1 MPQVDNRLIENIF
14 REHAAA
20 LRVYLIAKVNSAEE
34 AEDIVQETFLRL
46 HSAGNTQDIKQ
57 PRAFLFRVATNILI
71 DHIRRRHARIPETQ
85 LGGSADD
92 HPADAISAEARMQ
105 SQDFR
110 MAFKQAIEEL
120 PPRRRQVIVM
130 HKVLHKSYGE
140 IAAELGITRSMVEQH
155 MTRALRHCRK
165 CLLHLK

>member
-14 REHAAA
+14 REHEAA
-20 LRVYLIAKVNSAEE
+20 LRQYMMAKVGSVEE
-34 AEDIVQETFLRL
+34 AEDIVQETFLKL
-46 HSAGNTQDIKQ
+46 HLAGGAEDIKQ
-57 PRAFLFRVATNILI
+57 PRAFLFRVATNIMI
-71 DHIRRRHARIPETQ
+71 DHIRRRRARIPETP

-92 HPADAISAEARMQ
+92 QPADGISAEMRIH
-105 SQDFR
+105 SQNFTAAFR
-110 MAFKQAIEEL
+110 QAIEEL

-130 HKVLHKSYGE
+130 HKILHKSYGD

-165 CLLHLK
+165 RLLHLM